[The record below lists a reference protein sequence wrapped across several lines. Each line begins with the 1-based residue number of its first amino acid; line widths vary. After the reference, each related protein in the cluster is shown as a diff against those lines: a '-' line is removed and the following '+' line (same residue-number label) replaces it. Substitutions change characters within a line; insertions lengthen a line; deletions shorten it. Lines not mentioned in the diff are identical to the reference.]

1 MRDESW
7 EYRNAKP
14 AGKVSEEYLVPYIN
28 DLSPTETSDVLTL
41 LKAGVPRV
49 TNDYWFINNR
59 PTEVTPPNRLRYADP
74 STRIACQGT
83 RQKLGS
89 IWVDQSS
96 GEMYVRVRDG
106 WEELKWGLETDE
118 KAIRK
123 PQV

>member
-7 EYRNAKP
+7 EYKNAKP

-28 DLSPTETSDVLTL
+28 ELSPVETMAS
-41 LKAGVPRV
+41 APRV
-49 TNDYWFINNR
+49 TNDYWFANNR
-59 PTEVTPPNRLRYADP
+59 PTEILPP
-74 STRIACQGT
+74 TRIACQGT
-83 RQKLGS
+83 SQKVGS
-89 IWVDQSS
+89 IWVDLSS